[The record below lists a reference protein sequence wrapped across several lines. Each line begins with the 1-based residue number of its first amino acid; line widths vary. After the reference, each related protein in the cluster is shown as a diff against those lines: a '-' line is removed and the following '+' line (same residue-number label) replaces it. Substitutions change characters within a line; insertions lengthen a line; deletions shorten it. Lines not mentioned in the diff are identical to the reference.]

1 MLPKKNMAKSFSSK
15 SNQRLSPENYIR
27 QKARNLPINKCLI
40 NSNWKT
46 EGLAQ
51 IIVSRRHSNGNITNG
66 IYMVDLLCLGLRDSF
81 CNFNMPE
88 SELQELIG
96 NITGDFEMLEV
107 DYTLVHNIIFSAIA
121 YADDLGFKPHKEFNT
136 LSKYILEED
145 DEDIELIE
153 IECGLDGKP
162 AFIRTDSFSDAQAAS
177 IINQLKKTVGEGNYT
192 IIVEGSVYEEDDDEV
207 EEDEFD
213 DETWAET
220 VSPRLLE
227 IDELTPEERKTAF
240 LKLSSRDIGELEDDE
255 YEEINF
261 LCDSIYLND
270 LTEEE
275 AVEQYFT
282 QWKSEYATEISDD
295 EPTGKKDNRN
305 KALSEMKELNDKFI
319 RNERIEIPVFEQLF
333 RNRSTITSE
342 EMTEFQIIKILALAL
357 YSDDHFNQLEA
368 QSMIVELLELP
379 ENERSTIQ
387 GALNLTRINILAR
400 YWQNETGEG

>member
-1 MLPKKNMAKSFSSK
+1 MAKSK
-15 SNQRLSPENYIR
+15 SNSNQPLSPENYIR
-27 QKARNLPINKCLI
+27 QKARKLPIDKCLI

-51 IIVSRRHSNGNITNG
+51 IIVSRRHSNGNLTNG

-81 CNFNMPE
+81 CSFNMPE

-145 DEDIELIE
+145 DEAVELID
-153 IECGLDGKP
+153 IECGMDGKP
-162 AFIRTDSFSDAQAAS
+162 AFIRTDSFTDAQAAS
-177 IINQLKKTVGEGNYT
+177 IINQLKKSVGEGNYT
-192 IIVEGSVYEEDDDEV
+192 FIVEGSEYEEDEEL

-213 DETWAET
+213 DETWTET
-220 VSPRLLE
+220 LNSRLLE

-270 LTEEE
+270 LSEEE

-295 EPTGKKDNRN
+295 EPTGNKDNRN
-305 KALSEMKELNDKFI
+305 KTLSEMKELNNKFI

-379 ENERSTIQ
+379 ENESSTIQ

-400 YWQNETGEG
+400 YWEQEAKEN

>member
-1 MLPKKNMAKSFSSK
+1 MLPKKNMAKSSSSK
-15 SNQRLSPENYIR
+15 SNQQLSPENYIR

-192 IIVEGSVYEEDDDEV
+192 LLVDGSVYEGEDEITDDEWDSSV
-207 EEDEFD
+207 NK
-213 DETWAET
+213 
-220 VSPRLLE
+220 RLLE
-227 IDELTPEERKTAF
+227 IDDLTPEERKAGF
-240 LKLSSRDIGELEDDE
+240 LKLSARDIDELNDDE
-255 YEEINF
+255 YEELTL

-270 LTEEE
+270 LTEDEPVDRYYTE
-275 AVEQYFT
+275 
-282 QWKSEYATEISDD
+282 WRSEYTTEINDD
-295 EPTGKKDNRN
+295 GQAVTDN
-305 KALSEMKELNDKFI
+305 KALAEIEEMNNKLMRK
-319 RNERIEIPVFEQLF
+319 ERIEIPVFDELF
-333 RNRSTITSE
+333 RDRSSITSV

-357 YSDDHFNQLEA
+357 YSNDHFNQLET
-368 QSMIVELLELP
+368 QSMIVEGLELP
-379 ENERSTIQ
+379 DDQLEAIKGS
-387 GALNLTRINILAR
+387 LYLTRIKILAK
-400 YWQNETGEG
+400 YWEQEAE